1 MQTIY
6 PYAILKND
14 VEDIIFGGK
23 LMLNGKTIL
32 ITGGTGSFGKCFT
45 KYVLTHSLYCH
56 IILAYVYARASVSCS
71 AYSVNLWYVG
81 HRFANHK

>member
-45 KYVLTHSLYCH
+45 KYVLIVITKRGGTICYL
-56 IILAYVYARASVSCS
+56 L
-71 AYSVNLWYVG
+71 LLL
-81 HRFANHK
+81 K